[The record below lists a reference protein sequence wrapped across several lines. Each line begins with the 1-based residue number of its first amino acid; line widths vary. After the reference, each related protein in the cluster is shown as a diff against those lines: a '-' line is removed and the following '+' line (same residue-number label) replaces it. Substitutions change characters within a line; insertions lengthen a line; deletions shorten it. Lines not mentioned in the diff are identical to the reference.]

1 MNSASLRANVTEI
14 LHSQI
19 KYLICLPPMLPKTV
33 MLDLP
38 EDQHRVVNTIIQN
51 LGPISKKKCPYFF
64 ITGSEYLL
72 LMKSQW
78 SQFHY
83 LHSFQ
88 TYLHR
93 SSNIWRHNV
102 IVVGDLAQLP
112 PVHGEYQIC
121 LSFVCWHLFYP
132 FFINQPQRYQAN
144 THVYQMLEEIRFG
157 NISDETW

>member
-93 SSNIWRHNV
+93 SSNIWRHKCYSCRRSSTITSCTWRISNMSF
-102 IVVGDLAQLP
+102 IRLLAF
-112 PVHGEYQIC
+112 I
-121 LSFVCWHLFYP
+121 LSILH
-132 FFINQPQRYQAN
+132 
-144 THVYQMLEEIRFG
+144 
-157 NISDETW
+157 